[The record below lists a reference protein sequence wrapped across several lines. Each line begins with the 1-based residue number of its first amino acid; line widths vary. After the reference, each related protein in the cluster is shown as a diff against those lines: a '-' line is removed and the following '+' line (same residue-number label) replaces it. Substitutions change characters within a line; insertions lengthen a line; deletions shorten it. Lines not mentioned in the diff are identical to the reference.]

1 MRTHYLSCETA
12 ETQGNHACVKFLG
25 GNINYLTDEELASS
39 LGSAFIDISF
49 LIWSISLAL
58 YSGFRRKAQVLKCRP
73 FFGVKRGV
81 IVSGVPCVNRGNW
94 GWESSNL
101 CYHVLAHV
109 KLLKLKG
116 NTSWEN
122 TEKKHMYDSM
132 EPVASW
138 CIQYCFLY
146 CQLFNLF

>member
-39 LGSAFIDISF
+39 LGSAFIDINF

-58 YSGFRRKAQVLKCRP
+58 YSGFRRKARVLKCRL
-73 FFGVKRGV
+73 FFGAKREV

-101 CYHVLAHV
+101 CYHVLALRKRHLFTECGV
-109 KLLKLKG
+109 LWSLLCK
-116 NTSWEN
+116 
-122 TEKKHMYDSM
+122 DSCLIR
-132 EPVASW
+132 SSH
-138 CIQYCFLY
+138 IQMHT
-146 CQLFNLF
+146 LFVVGPH